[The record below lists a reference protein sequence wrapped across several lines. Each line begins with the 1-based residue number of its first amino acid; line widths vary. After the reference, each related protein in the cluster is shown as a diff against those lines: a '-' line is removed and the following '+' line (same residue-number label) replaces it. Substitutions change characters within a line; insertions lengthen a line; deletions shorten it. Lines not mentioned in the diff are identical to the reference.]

1 MGWLRT
7 ERVVH
12 DVEKGSNLDLL
23 VRGFHGIG
31 NRLVDAVLALAVALS
46 TKEDN
51 SKEIKEF
58 AERIKTQVSALD
70 AAAKQQPKGE

>member
-1 MGWLRT
+1 MKWLST

-12 DVEKGSNLDLL
+12 DIEKGSNLDLL
-23 VRGFHGIG
+23 IRGFHGIG

-58 AERIKTQVSALD
+58 AERIKTQVSALE
-70 AAAKQQPKGE
+70 AAAKQQSKGE